1 MTFWYVAKVRYL
13 KALSPK
19 KYSEILKFG
28 EQKGDFTHLSNY
40 KHWSQT
46 KQDLKEENE
55 ISLTEADK
63 SIMKIH
69 NKNYFIIMLDQWM
82 SHLNLLSKFNF

>member
-1 MTFWYVAKVRYL
+1 MWQKLGIWKLCPQRNIQKYL
-13 KALSPK
+13 SLENK
-19 KYSEILKFG
+19 KEISLI
-28 EQKGDFTHLSNY
+28 LSNY
-40 KHWSQT
+40 KHWSRT